1 MKDGGINIKKS
12 QNKKMAKYK
21 VEFYG
26 WEMEA
31 QGYSLSD
38 EQVEQ
43 VRELMEDNGYDELW
57 EIRSEMEDIGI
68 DIWDEGDLFHVS
80 KPHYNATF
88 WGKVFDE
95 DGNVVLE
102 IDYKDLGDMYDYI
115 GDDDKIEELYPY
127 ENYIALPEFL
137 DGTDNVLLVV
147 DENKGG
153 LFESSFES
161 DELPKTSDFSLMAG
175 TVETPEGDWD
185 FISRVFFKEKEL
197 EPEDYLDNYGKAAT
211 LEIYT
216 SGGETIG

>member
-1 MKDGGINIKKS
+1 
-12 QNKKMAKYK
+12 MAKYK

-80 KPHYNATF
+80 KPFYNDAF

-153 LFESSFES
+153 LFECSFES
-161 DELPKTSDFSLMAG
+161 DELPKTSDFSLMGG
-175 TVETPEGDWD
+175 TVETPEGNWD
-185 FISRVFFKEKEL
+185 FISRVFFKDIEL

>member
-1 MKDGGINIKKS
+1 
-12 QNKKMAKYK
+12 MAKYK

-80 KPHYNATF
+80 KPFYNDAF

-153 LFESSFES
+153 LFECSFES
-161 DELPKTSDFSLMAG
+161 DELPKTSDFSLMG
-175 TVETPEGDWD
+175 GIVETPEGDWD
-185 FISRVFFKEKEL
+185 FISRVFFKDIEL

-216 SGGETIG
+216 SRGETIG

>member
-1 MKDGGINIKKS
+1 
-12 QNKKMAKYK
+12 MAKYK

-31 QGYSLSD
+31 QGYSISD

-80 KPHYNATF
+80 KPFYNDAF

-161 DELPKTSDFSLMAG
+161 DELPKTSDFSLMGG
-175 TVETPEGDWD
+175 TVDTPEGDWD
-185 FISRVFFKEKEL
+185 FISRVFFKDKEL

>member
-1 MKDGGINIKKS
+1 
-12 QNKKMAKYK
+12 MAKYK

-80 KPHYNATF
+80 KPFYNDAF

-127 ENYIALPEFL
+127 ENYIVLPEFL

-161 DELPKTSDFSLMAG
+161 DELPKTSDFSLMSG

-185 FISRVFFKEKEL
+185 FISRVFFKDKEL

>member
-1 MKDGGINIKKS
+1 
-12 QNKKMAKYK
+12 MAKYK

-43 VRELMEDNGYDELW
+43 VSELMEDNGYDELW

-68 DIWDEGDLFHVS
+68 DIWDEGDLFHIS
-80 KPHYNATF
+80 KPFYNDTF
-88 WGKVFDE
+88 CGRVFDE

-115 GDDDKIEELYPY
+115 GDDEVEEKYPY

-137 DGTDNVLLVV
+137 KTDNVLLVV

-153 LFESSFES
+153 LFECSFES
-161 DELPKTSDFSLMAG
+161 DELPKTSHFSLMG
-175 TVETPEGDWD
+175 GFVETPEGDWD
-185 FISRVFFKEKEL
+185 FISRVFFKDIEL

>member
-1 MKDGGINIKKS
+1 
-12 QNKKMAKYK
+12 MAKYK

-26 WEMEA
+26 WEMES

-80 KPHYNATF
+80 KPFYNDAF

-153 LFESSFES
+153 LFECSFES
-161 DELPKTSDFSLMAG
+161 EELPKTSDFSLMG
-175 TVETPEGDWD
+175 GIVETPEGDWD
-185 FISRVFFKEKEL
+185 FISRVFFKDIEL

>member
-1 MKDGGINIKKS
+1 
-12 QNKKMAKYK
+12 
-21 VEFYG
+21 
-26 WEMEA
+26 
-31 QGYSLSD
+31 
-38 EQVEQ
+38 
-43 VRELMEDNGYDELW
+43 MEDNGYDELW

-80 KPHYNATF
+80 KPFYNDTF

>member
-1 MKDGGINIKKS
+1 
-12 QNKKMAKYK
+12 MAKYK

-68 DIWDEGDLFHVS
+68 DIWNEGDLFHVS

-161 DELPKTSDFSLMAG
+161 DELPKTSDFSLMGG

-185 FISRVFFKEKEL
+185 FISRVFFKDKEL

>member
-1 MKDGGINIKKS
+1 
-12 QNKKMAKYK
+12 MAKYK

-80 KPHYNATF
+80 KPFYNDAF

-127 ENYIALPEFL
+127 ENYIVLPEFL

-153 LFESSFES
+153 LFECSFES
-161 DELPKTSDFSLMAG
+161 EELPKTSDFSLMG
-175 TVETPEGDWD
+175 GIVETPEGDWD
-185 FISRVFFKEKEL
+185 FISRVFFKDIEL

>member
-1 MKDGGINIKKS
+1 
-12 QNKKMAKYK
+12 MAKYK

-80 KPHYNATF
+80 KPFYNDAF

-153 LFESSFES
+153 LFECSFES
-161 DELPKTSDFSLMAG
+161 DELPKTSDFSLMG
-175 TVETPEGDWD
+175 GIVETPEGDWD
-185 FISRVFFKEKEL
+185 FISRVFFKDKEL